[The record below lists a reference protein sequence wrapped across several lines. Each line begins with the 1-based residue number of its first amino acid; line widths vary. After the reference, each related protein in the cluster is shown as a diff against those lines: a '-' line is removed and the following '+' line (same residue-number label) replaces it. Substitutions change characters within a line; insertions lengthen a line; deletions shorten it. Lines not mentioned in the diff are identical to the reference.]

1 MRKVVRSAAFWVA
14 ITLVVLFVASRA
26 VAGSSDREE
35 LRYDEFVDRVEA
47 GDVAEAE
54 VKDKSSRIIG
64 ELADGRE
71 FETAFV
77 SEAGDQVVEL
87 LAEADVP
94 YKVDAEESSFWASLV
109 LQLLPILLIV
119 GVFLFFLN
127 SMQGGGSR
135 LMQFGK
141 SKAKQVSKDQ
151 PKVTFADVA
160 GADEAVEE
168 LQEIKEFLESP
179 AKFRAIGAKIPKGV
193 LLFGP
198 PGTGKTLLARA
209 VAGEAG
215 VPFFSISGSDFVE
228 MFVGVGASRVRDL
241 FKEAKN
247 NSPAI
252 VFVDEIDA
260 VGRHRGAGMGGGHDE
275 REQTLNQ
282 LLV

>member
-1 MRKVVRSAAFWVA
+1 MEWDTVRKVVRSAAFWVA
-14 ITLVVLFVASRA
+14 VTLVVLFVASRA

-94 YKVDAEESSFWASLV
+94 YKVDAEESSFWTSLV

-141 SKAKQVSKDQ
+141 SKAKQV
-151 PKVTFADVA
+151 
-160 GADEAVEE
+160 
-168 LQEIKEFLESP
+168 
-179 AKFRAIGAKIPKGV
+179 
-193 LLFGP
+193 
-198 PGTGKTLLARA
+198 
-209 VAGEAG
+209 
-215 VPFFSISGSDFVE
+215 
-228 MFVGVGASRVRDL
+228 
-241 FKEAKN
+241 
-247 NSPAI
+247 
-252 VFVDEIDA
+252 
-260 VGRHRGAGMGGGHDE
+260 
-275 REQTLNQ
+275 
-282 LLV
+282 